1 MEKDTVGI
9 SYPRGMCSS
18 ELSIGVTHDGGRSL
32 TAVAN
37 TIAHELG
44 HLMNMEHDGIII
56 IRVATILPFWCL
68 FQ

>member
-1 MEKDTVGI
+1 MDEDTVGI

-44 HLMNMEHDGIII
+44 HPMNMEHDGI
-56 IRVATILPFWCL
+56 
-68 FQ
+68 